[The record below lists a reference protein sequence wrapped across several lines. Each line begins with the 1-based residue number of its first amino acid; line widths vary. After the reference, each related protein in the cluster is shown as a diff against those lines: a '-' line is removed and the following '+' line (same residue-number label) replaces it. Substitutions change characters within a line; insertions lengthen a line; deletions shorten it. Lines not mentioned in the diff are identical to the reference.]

1 MKRRE
6 FMGASLGVLATSL
19 LARQAFAQ
27 DKKPVTWW
35 YETATP
41 ENRDNLQRLLT
52 DPFNAANPG
61 SELTIDY
68 RGSELDKQLRVA
80 LLSGSGPDVVYTA
93 GPSYVASIA
102 RAGQL
107 LPLDDYAAKYG
118 WSDRLLAVF
127 IELGKYDGKLYALPK
142 TYETLGLFY
151 NKTLFDKNGWAPPT
165 TTAELETVADALLAQ
180 NITPF
185 AAGNADWRP
194 TNEHYVSI
202 VLNSIA
208 GPDNVYQALTG
219 AIPWTAEPFVKA
231 IDTLNNWWQ
240 KGYFGPN
247 YFSLTGEQA
256 FAQVATGQAGAWPRP
271 APGTSAMSA
280 ASSRRP
286 MPKPALLASHP
297 IRLLAPRSMRSAS
310 ARPSRSPR
318 PPQNP
323 DGAAAVIDYV
333 FSDKFYGD
341 INSVWQGEWN
351 MPLKDLSKV
360 QVAAEVLPL
369 YTEAMKNLASSV
381 NDGQYG
387 YTTWT
392 FMPPAS
398 VTYLVSGIEECGSRR
413 PPWPTTSRSSTTPS
427 SRKSPKE
434 NSPPFRRADP
444 FVLPRRNRRQHR
456 AAACP
461 HGVCQ
466 CIGSTWS
473 RRCSSTRS
481 SSSFRP
487 C

>member
-6 FMGASLGVLATSL
+6 FMGASMGVLAASL
-19 LARQAFAQ
+19 LTRHTFAQ

-80 LLSGSGPDVVYTA
+80 LLSGSGPDIVYTA

-107 LPLDDYAAKYG
+107 LALDDYAAKYG
-118 WSDRLLAVF
+118 WSDKLLAVF

-165 TTAELETVADALLAQ
+165 TTAELETVADAMLAQ

-208 GPDNVYQALTG
+208 GPDNVYKALTG
-219 AIPWTAEPFVKA
+219 AQPWTAEPFVKA
-231 IDTLNNWWQ
+231 IDTLNSWWQ

-256 FAQVATGQAGAWPRP
+256 FAQVATGQAGM
-271 APGTSAMSA
+271 APTGTWNFSNVGRFFPQANAEPGFVGFPSDPSVGA
-280 ASSRRP
+280 PVYALGVGSTFSIASTS
-286 MPKPALLASHP
+286 
-297 IRLLAPRSMRSAS
+297 
-310 ARPSRSPR
+310 
-318 PPQNP
+318 QNP

-360 QVAAEVLPL
+360 QVSADVLPL

-398 VTYLVSGIEECGSRR
+398 VTYLVSGIEEV
-413 PPWPTTSRSSTTPS
+413 WLNKTST
-427 SRKSPKE
+427 
-434 NSPPFRRADP
+434 ADYLKK
-444 FVLPRRNRRQHR
+444 FDETFKQEVAEGKLPAIPAR
-456 AAACP
+456 
-461 HGVCQ
+461 
-466 CIGSTWS
+466 
-473 RRCSSTRS
+473 
-481 SSSFRP
+481 
-487 C
+487 